1 MSVWLTSI
9 TLDTRNAAVR
19 RDLANV
25 DNLHRRVMSLILD
38 GLGPNA
44 RQQAGVLYRLEAS
57 HDRPR
62 LLVQSLVEP
71 DLARLP
77 ANYGRA
83 RGGKLDP
90 LLDALRP
97 GLPLHYRIAA
107 NTSLR
112 RSRGWTGPGR
122 PGQVVALRG
131 AAAEE
136 WWHQR
141 AAVAGLAL
149 RSALARPLPDASGH
163 RDGAPLRHAIT
174 QFDGVAVVQDAEV
187 LRAAVH
193 KGIGRGKSHG
203 CGLLSLLAGVRI

>member
-9 TLDTRNAAVR
+9 ALDTRNAAVR
-19 RDLANV
+19 RDLGNV
-25 DNLHRRVMSLILD
+25 DNLHRRVMSLIPD

-44 RQQAGVLYRLEAS
+44 RQQAGVLYRLEVS
-57 HDRPR
+57 LNRPR

-71 DLARLP
+71 DLGRLP
-77 ANYGRA
+77 VGYGHPRA
-83 RGGKLDP
+83 GKLDP

-97 GLPLHYRIAA
+97 GLAVHYRIAA

-112 RSRGWTGPGR
+112 RPRGWTGPGR
-122 PGQVVALRG
+122 PGQVAALRG

-136 WWHQR
+136 WWRKR
-141 AAVAGLAL
+141 AAGAGLAL
-149 RSALARPLPDASGH
+149 RSALARPLPDAQGR

-174 QFDGVAVVQDAEV
+174 QFDGVAVVQDAEA
-187 LRAAVH
+187 LRTAVR

-203 CGLLSLLAGVRI
+203 CGLLSLLVGARI

>member
-19 RDLANV
+19 RDLTNV
-25 DNLHRRVMSLILD
+25 DNLHRRVMSVVPD

-44 RQQAGVLYRLEAS
+44 RHQAGVLYRLEVS
-57 HDRPR
+57 HDHPR
-62 LLVQSLVEP
+62 LLVQSLVEL
-71 DLARLP
+71 DLAKLP
-77 ANYGRA
+77 GGYGHARA
-83 RGGKLDP
+83 GKLDP

-97 GLPLHYRIAA
+97 GLAVHYRIAA

-112 RSRGWTGPGR
+112 RPRGWTGPGR

-131 AAAEE
+131 AAAEQ

-141 AAVAGLAL
+141 AAGAGLAL
-149 RSALARPLPDASGH
+149 RSALARPLPDARGR

-174 QFDGVAVVQDAEV
+174 QFDGVAVVQDAEA
-187 LRAAVH
+187 LRAAVR

-203 CGLLSLLAGVRI
+203 CGLLSLLAGART

>member
-9 TLDTRNAAVR
+9 ALDTRNAAVR
-19 RDLANV
+19 RDLGNV
-25 DNLHRRVMSLILD
+25 DNLHRRVMSLTPD

-44 RQQAGVLYRLEAS
+44 RQQAGVLFRLEVS
-57 HDRPR
+57 RDRPR

-71 DLARLP
+71 DLAKLP
-77 ANYGRA
+77 AGYGHARA
-83 RGGKLDP
+83 GKLDP

-97 GLPLHYRIAA
+97 GLAVHYRLAA

-112 RSRGWTGPGR
+112 RPPGWTGPGK

-136 WWHQR
+136 WWHKR
-141 AAVAGLAL
+141 AAGAGLAL
-149 RSALARPLPDASGH
+149 QSALARPLPDARGRH
-163 RDGAPLRHAIT
+163 DGATLRHAIT
-174 QFDGVAVVQDAEV
+174 QFDGAAVVQDAEA
-187 LRAAVH
+187 LRMAVR

-203 CGLLSLLAGVRI
+203 CGLLSLLASART